1 MTYCGMCGGMLVLR
15 DREFSAMFS
24 LMMGCCAPSQLLT
37 YDHLGLALAAGPFLC
52 RQTDRGGKMR
62 DLIDH
67 LLHNGGLKLSA
78 AGGGLS
84 AASGLWGRIGEN
96 HAAIA
101 SVGVVA
107 GIAIGIVGLVI
118 QILAARRADARARD
132 REAREREA
140 HAARMAALLSRRDD
154 DA

>member
-1 MTYCGMCGGMLVLR
+1 
-15 DREFSAMFS
+15 MFS

-84 AASGLWGRIGEN
+84 TASGLWGWFGQN
-96 HAAIA
+96 HAEIA
-101 SVGVVA
+101 SLGVVI
-107 GIAIGIVGLVI
+107 GIVIGIVGLGI
-118 QILAARRADARARD
+118 QYRSARRAAAHALD

>member
-1 MTYCGMCGGMLVLR
+1 
-15 DREFSAMFS
+15 
-24 LMMGCCAPSQLLT
+24 
-37 YDHLGLALAAGPFLC
+37 
-52 RQTDRGGKMR
+52 MR

-78 AGGGLS
+78 MGGGLS
-84 AASGLWGRIGEN
+84 TASGLWGWFGQN
-96 HAAIA
+96 HAEIA
-101 SVGVVA
+101 SLGVVI
-107 GIAIGIVGLVI
+107 GIVIGIVGLGI
-118 QILAARRADARARD
+118 QYRSARRAAAHALD

>member
-1 MTYCGMCGGMLVLR
+1 MPGLSQRL
-15 DREFSAMFS
+15 DILHNREFSGSFPIT
-24 LMMGCCAPSQLLT
+24 MGCCALAQLLT

-52 RQTDRGGKMR
+52 RQADRGGKMR

-78 AGGGLS
+78 MGGGLS
-84 AASGLWGRIGEN
+84 TASGLWGWFGEN

-101 SVGVVA
+101 SLGVVI
-107 GIAIGIVGLVI
+107 GIAIGILGLVI
-118 QILAARRADARARD
+118 QILAARRADAHAMD

>member
-78 AGGGLS
+78 MGGGLS
-84 AASGLWGRIGEN
+84 TASGLWGWFGEN

-101 SVGVVA
+101 SLGVVI
-107 GIAIGIVGLVI
+107 GIAIGILGLAI
-118 QILAARRADARARD
+118 QYRTARRADAHALDREARD
-132 REAREREA
+132 REE

>member
-1 MTYCGMCGGMLVLR
+1 
-15 DREFSAMFS
+15 
-24 LMMGCCAPSQLLT
+24 
-37 YDHLGLALAAGPFLC
+37 
-52 RQTDRGGKMR
+52 MR

-78 AGGGLS
+78 MGGGLS
-84 AASGLWGRIGEN
+84 TASGLWGRIGEN